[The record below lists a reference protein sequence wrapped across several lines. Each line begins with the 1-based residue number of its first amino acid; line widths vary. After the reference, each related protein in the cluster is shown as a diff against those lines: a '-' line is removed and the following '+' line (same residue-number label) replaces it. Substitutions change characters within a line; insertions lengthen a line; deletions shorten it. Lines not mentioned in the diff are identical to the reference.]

1 MKYNNK
7 GLQQS
12 LYEINSLKKFYGKK
26 KVLDISNL
34 IINKGEILGITGRN
48 GSGKSTLL
56 RILAFLEDY
65 KGEVLYKG
73 KNNLDLALRREISL
87 LFSEP
92 ILLKRNV
99 RENLAY
105 GLKVRGQKYS
115 LSQIF
120 QALEMVGLK
129 PQKFAHRF
137 YNELSSGEA
146 QRVALASR
154 LILAPKTLLLDEP
167 TNSLDF
173 EGLPQFTQ
181 AINYAKDIFSST
193 IIIATHD
200 KQWLNSLAT
209 REICLLSGRVVEDKI
224 TSNNIVLKISSQPFE
239 NAIIRGNIIS
249 IFLKENTLEKVVNIS
264 LKTMEKILDIEVS
277 LEEYHDKKFYIGQI
291 VWVK

>member
-12 LYEINSLKKFYGKK
+12 LYEINSLQKFYGKK

-87 LFSEP
+87 MFSEP

-154 LILAPKTLLLDEP
+154 LILSPKTLLLDEP

-200 KQWLNSLAT
+200 KEWLNSFAA

-239 NAIIRGNIIS
+239 NAIRGNIIS

-264 LKTMEKILDIEVS
+264 VKTMEKILDIEVS
-277 LEEYHDKKFYIGQI
+277 LEEYLDEKFHIGQI